1 MEELRVFIESFEAG
15 AYISLFL
22 LAAVPWIEVGVI
34 PIGILMGLNPVSV
47 AVLGFLGNWITVILV
62 ILLFDRWNQW
72 RQRRRSPRAD
82 GSGEESSKRRKRARR
97 LWERYG
103 LPGLAF
109 LSPLV
114 TGTHIAAAVAMAFR
128 APKRSVTFW
137 MSASLLLWTTI
148 LAIGAHYGFEWMGVI
163 PQDS

>member
-72 RQRRRSPRAD
+72 R
-82 GSGEESSKRRKRARR
+82 KRRKPSRAGEAEATSKRKQRARR
-97 LWERYG
+97 LWERFG
-103 LPGLAF
+103 LPGLAL
-109 LSPLV
+109 LSPLA
-114 TGTHIAAAVAMAFR
+114 TGTHLAAAVAMAFR
-128 APKRSVTFW
+128 TSKGKVTLW
-137 MSASLLLWTTI
+137 MTVSIFLWTTL
-148 LAIGAHYGFEWMGVI
+148 LAVGSLRLEWAI
-163 PQDS
+163 PQGT

>member
-1 MEELRVFIESFEAG
+1 MEELRVLIESFEAG

-72 RQRRRSPRAD
+72 R
-82 GSGEESSKRRKRARR
+82 KRRKPSRADASGELPSKRKQRARR
-97 LWERYG
+97 LWERFG
-103 LPGLAF
+103 LPGLAL
-109 LSPLV
+109 LSPLA
-114 TGTHIAAAVAMAFR
+114 TGTHLAAAVAMAFR
-128 APKRSVTFW
+128 TSKGKVTLW
-137 MSASLLLWTTI
+137 MTVSIFLWTAL
-148 LAIGAHYGFEWMGVI
+148 LAVGSHYGFEWAI
-163 PQDS
+163 PQGS